1 MESYYSKVTI
11 QVNELQEFRQDVE
24 EGFEEILKTKKAGSV
39 KEKKQSV
46 LAYVEHLQERYQSI
60 NDIFFC
66 FDYIVDGL
74 LYDFKISRQKQ
85 QRKQIFF
92 FKIMIED

>member
-1 MESYYSKVTI
+1 MVALSVTVAFFIYSIQLSRRKKQLMYATEQMESYYSKVTI
-11 QVNELQEFRQDVE
+11 QVNELQEFCQDVE
-24 EGFEEILKTKKAGSV
+24 EGFEEILKTQKAGSV

-66 FDYIVDGL
+66 
-74 LYDFKISRQKQ
+74 S
-85 QRKQIFF
+85 
-92 FKIMIED
+92 